1 MERGEPGGELEA
13 LGCEDFD
20 SRDDEHSKKRAEEP
34 GGEEAA
40 LEDVQGE
47 EWGVKEALAVDE

>member
-1 MERGEPGGELEA
+1 MEWGEPRGELEA
-13 LGCEDFD
+13 LGCEDFN
-20 SRDDEHSKKRAEEP
+20 SRDDEHSKKRAEETS
-34 GGEEAA
+34 GEKAA

>member
-1 MERGEPGGELEA
+1 MERREPGGELEA

-20 SRDDEHSKKRAEEP
+20 SRDDEHSKKGAEETS
-34 GGEEAA
+34 GEEAA

-47 EWGVKEALAVDE
+47 ERSVKEVLAVDE